1 VTKIEEVGTK
11 ALDHMLNRSGVG
23 DMLSEIR
30 DSDPETWREIVTDT
44 ARAAIAALM
53 EPSVSELARDLVV
66 WHGMNGGVPTGKS
79 LYDYFD
85 GCGVNAPAWL
95 REAITNDDLVPP
107 KATRAA
113 AIHRA
118 MLQAALDE
126 GKEGTS

>member
-1 VTKIEEVGTK
+1 MTKIEEVARAICCPSGCEWAPCLHDGDGEEPT
-11 ALDHMLNRSGVG
+11 AVRS
-23 DMLSEIR
+23 MYLAK
-30 DSDPETWREIVTDT
+30 
-44 ARAAIAALM
+44 ARAAIVALM
-53 EPSVSELARDLVV
+53 EPSVSELARDLVM
-66 WHGMNGGVPTGKS
+66 WHDMNGGVPTGKS

-95 REAITNDDLVPP
+95 REAITNDDRVPP